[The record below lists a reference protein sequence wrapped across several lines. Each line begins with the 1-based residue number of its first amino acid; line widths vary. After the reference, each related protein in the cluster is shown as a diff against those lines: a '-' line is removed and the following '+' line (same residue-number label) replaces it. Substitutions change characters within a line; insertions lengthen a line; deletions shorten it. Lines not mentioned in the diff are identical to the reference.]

1 MLDRK
6 EHIFRKKSLERL
18 SSPEQLDRVVQVVKP
33 QDWLPLGMLGLLVS
47 LGLLWSVLGRLPMTV
62 TGQGVLINPR
72 RILQFQ
78 SPISGQLKS
87 LNIRDGQC
95 VKKDEVLASVDPSEE
110 RQQLQQRQGKLTQ
123 LRQQNLETRLVRIQR
138 TSLEKD
144 AIASQRAS
152 LQQQLQNSQSLTPI
166 LQKQGLVAI
175 QQQRTSLQ
183 QQLRDSQQLAP
194 IFATRLQNR
203 QQLIQVGAISQDTL
217 LQAEQEY
224 RQSLQ
229 SITNIQSQLQQLQLQ
244 EVETQQKHLN
254 NLNEITKFQAE
265 LEELATR
272 NKRLEQDN
280 LENTQTRD
288 KELQDVQREIAQLE
302 QRVADNSQIKSPQT
316 GCIVEITAAAGQVVE
331 PGTRLGTMQM
341 TDQKN
346 EGLESGV
353 VYFAVAD
360 GKQIQPGM
368 KILVTPDTIKRERF
382 GSIVGE
388 VVAVSPLP
396 ITREGATS
404 VVGNSEVVNKL
415 IGSEGSKIEIMA
427 KLNLNPSTVSGYQW
441 SSSNGPNTK
450 LTLGTTVTAKVTVE
464 ETAPITFLLPIL
476 REWSGIN

>member
-1 MLDRK
+1 MLDKK
-6 EHIFRKKSLERL
+6 EHLFRKKSLEQL

-47 LGLLWSVLGRLPMTV
+47 VGLLWSVLGRLPMTV

-72 RILQFQ
+72 RITQFQ
-78 SPISGQLKS
+78 SPISGQLQS
-87 LNIRDGQC
+87 LNVRDGQC
-95 VKKDEVLASVDPSEE
+95 VKKDDVLATVDPSQE
-110 RQQLQQRQGKLTQ
+110 RQQLQQRQEKLTQ
-123 LRQQNLETRLVRIQR
+123 LRQQNLETRLVRMQR
-138 TSLEKD
+138 TTLEKE

-152 LQQQLQNSQSLTPI
+152 LQQQLQNSQTLTPM

-175 QQQRTSLQ
+175 QKQQISLE
-183 QQLRDSQQLAP
+183 QQLRDAQEIVP
-194 IFATRLQNR
+194 VFAKRLQNR
-203 QQLIQVGAISQDTL
+203 KQLIQSGAISEDTL

-224 RQSLQ
+224 RQALQ
-229 SITNIQSQLQQLQLQ
+229 SITNIQAQLQQLQLQ
-244 EVETQQKHLN
+244 EVETQQRYLN
-254 NLNEITKFQAE
+254 NLNEITNLQAE

-272 NKRLEQDN
+272 NQRLEQEN

-302 QRVADNSQIKSPQT
+302 QRVANNSQIKSPHA
-316 GCIVEITAAAGQVVE
+316 GCIVELTATAGQVIE
-331 PGTRLGTMQM
+331 PGTRLGTIQIAGY
-341 TDQKN
+341 KN
-346 EGLESGV
+346 ESLELGV
-353 VYFAVAD
+353 VYFAVED

-404 VVGNSEVVNKL
+404 VVGNSEVVNQL
-415 IGSEGSKIEIMA
+415 IGQEGGRIEVMA
-427 KLNLNPSTVSGYQW
+427 KLNFNPNTVSGYQW
-441 SSSNGPNTK
+441 SSSKGPNTK

-476 REWSGIN
+476 KDWSGIN